1 MLKRLA
7 TILSLIV
14 IVVALDQYT
23 KYWAVA
29 ALQNQPTRSY
39 LGGSFLLLYAEN
51 TGAWGSMGSNL
62 SDNMRFWILTVMPFV
77 FLGGLSWYTA
87 VSKELKPYMVAC
99 YALVIGGG
107 LGNLIDR
114 ALYGYVVDFL
124 WTGIPD
130 GIGTNIYNIADVAIM
145 LGVITLLVMHFIYER
160 GHAVQA
166 SHDQNH

>member
-1 MLKRLA
+1 MLRRVLG
-7 TILSLIV
+7 
-14 IVVALDQYT
+14 VVAIIFLVVAFDQYT
-23 KYWAVA
+23 KSWAIS
-29 ALQNQPTRSY
+29 ALQNAPTRSY

-62 SDNMRFWILTVMPFV
+62 SEPLKFWILTVLPFI
-77 FLGGLSWYTA
+77 FLGGLAFYT
-87 VSKELKPYMVAC
+87 VTSKELKPYMIWC

-124 WTGIPD
+124 WTGIPN

-145 LGVITLLVMHFIYER
+145 IGVITLLVMHLLFER
-160 GHAVQA
+160 TEPTPQA
-166 SHDQNH
+166 